1 MNKKKKTN
9 AKAPIEDRSL
19 DDILEELMKDYE
31 DELDAYEEHNE
42 RMREEALKF
51 ARISLRLDKND
62 LKAELIIAESTSTS
76 LMDFMKKLE
85 KLIKKGEKALKNV
98 YHIEEEDKGA
108 YWDIPETRPYILV
121 RMKYAEVLASAGMK
135 RKAVEE
141 LEEILALSKKDGICA
156 RYLLITLYADLE
168 EYEKAEALYKK
179 FKEETVDMMLPMAFM
194 NFKRQS
200 YVKSKNLIKKLAKK
214 NKETKRFFEKMIMGD
229 MDLITDGEFGME
241 YIEGSL
247 YEYIE
252 AFNEN
257 VSLYADGIIFAKYAL
272 SVLEEN

>member
-1 MNKKKKTN
+1 
-9 AKAPIEDRSL
+9 
-19 DDILEELMKDYE
+19 
-31 DELDAYEEHNE
+31 
-42 RMREEALKF
+42 MR
-51 ARISLRLDKND
+51 
-62 LKAELIIAESTSTS
+62 
-76 LMDFMKKLE
+76 
-85 KLIKKGEKALKNV
+85 
-98 YHIEEEDKGA
+98 
-108 YWDIPETRPYILV
+108 
-121 RMKYAEVLASAGMK
+121 YAEVLASAGMK

-141 LEEILALSKKDGICA
+141 LEEILALSKKNGICA
-156 RYLLITLYADLE
+156 RYMLITLYADLE
-168 EYEKAEALYKK
+168 EYEKAEALYKRY
-179 FKEETVDMMLPMAFM
+179 KEETMDMMLPMAFM

-229 MDLITDGEFGME
+229 MDLITNGELGME
-241 YIEGSL
+241 YTDGSL